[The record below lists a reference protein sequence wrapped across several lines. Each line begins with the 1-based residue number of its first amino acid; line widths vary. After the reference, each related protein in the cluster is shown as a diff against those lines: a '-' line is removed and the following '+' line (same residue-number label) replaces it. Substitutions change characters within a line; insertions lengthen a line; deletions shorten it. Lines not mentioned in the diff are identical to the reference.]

1 MGRETDA
8 NIMKMVMAVVP
19 KKYGENLLSD
29 LVHAGFSTTFYE
41 TRGGMLRQSQ
51 LTMLTAVKDDEVSKI
66 LNVIKSS
73 GSTQNRHIYYG
84 YGLKSK
90 GTNISSTDEIQT
102 RGGVVIFIWSLD
114 QFELS

>member
-1 MGRETDA
+1 
-8 NIMKMVMAVVP
+8 MKMVMTVVP
-19 KKYGENLLSD
+19 KKYGEKLLSD

-41 TRGGMLRQSQ
+41 SHGGMLRQSQ
-51 LTMLTAVKDDEVSKI
+51 LTLLTAVKDTEVSKI

-73 GSTQNRHIYYG
+73 DSTQNHHIHYG

-90 GTNISSTDEIQT
+90 ETNICSTDEIQT
-102 RGGVVIFIWSLD
+102 RSSVVIFIWSLD